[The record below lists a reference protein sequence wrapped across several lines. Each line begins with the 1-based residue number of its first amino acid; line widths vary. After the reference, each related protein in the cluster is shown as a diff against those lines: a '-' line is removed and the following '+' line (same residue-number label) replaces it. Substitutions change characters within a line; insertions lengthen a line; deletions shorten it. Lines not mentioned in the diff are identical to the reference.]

1 MIVFIFLF
9 QLVFALIA
17 CKIMSSQKELVWKSD
32 IHDYQLMPFK
42 RSRMYWIS
50 FFIFSITPFI
60 EILSTMGF
68 LLDALGSGDDMLG

>member
-1 MIVFIFLF
+1 MIVFIVLF

-17 CKIMSSQKELVWKSD
+17 YKIMSSQKELVWKSD

-42 RSRMYWIS
+42 RCRMYWIL

-60 EILSTMGF
+60 GILSTMDF
-68 LLDALGSGDDMLG
+68 LFDALGSGDDMLG

>member
-1 MIVFIFLF
+1 MIGIIVLF

-17 CKIMSSQKELVWKSD
+17 YKIMSSQKELVWKSD

-42 RSRMYWIS
+42 RCRMYWIL

-60 EILSTMGF
+60 GILSTTDF
-68 LLDALGSGDDMLG
+68 LMDSLGTSYNEE